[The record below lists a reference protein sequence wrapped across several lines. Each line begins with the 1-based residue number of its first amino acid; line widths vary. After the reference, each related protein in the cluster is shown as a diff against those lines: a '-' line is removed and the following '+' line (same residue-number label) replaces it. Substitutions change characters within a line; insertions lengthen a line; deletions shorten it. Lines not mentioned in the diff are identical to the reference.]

1 VRASTRRSQFVAAAI
16 AVAIGLSAAP
26 PLVGTASGASSDADR
41 PSHSA
46 SAAGASGS
54 GYDPKI
60 RPKDFVSTV
69 DNPNFPLTPGDRYV
83 YEGRTDVGDERIV
96 VEVTD
101 KKRTIM
107 GVPTVVVHDRAFVN
121 GRLEEAT
128 SDWYAQDRDG
138 NVWYFGEATQTY
150 DAKGKPKSTKGS
162 WIGGVAGAKPGIQM
176 LADPQPGKTY
186 RQEFRRGLAED
197 YGKVLSVNAA
207 ADVPFGSFPETVK
220 TKDFTPLEPKLIE
233 HKYYAPGVGLVLE
246 DTIRGGFGR
255 VELVE
260 HTSANSSTPAT

>member
-1 VRASTRRSQFVAAAI
+1 VRASTKRHQRVAAAI
-16 AVAIGLSAAP
+16 AVAIGLSAAIP
-26 PLVGTASGASSDADR
+26 SLLVGTASGASS
-41 PSHSA
+41 
-46 SAAGASGS
+46 GA

-60 RPKDFVSTV
+60 RPEDFVSAV
-69 DNPNFPLTPGDRYV
+69 DNPAFPLTPGDRYV
-83 YEGRTDVGDERIV
+83 YEGHTDAGDERII

-101 KKRTIM
+101 QKKTIM
-107 GVPTVVVHDRAFVN
+107 GVPTIVVRDRAFID
-121 GRLEEAT
+121 GKLEEAT
-128 SDWYAQDRDG
+128 SDWYAQDKDG

-150 DAKGKPKSTKGS
+150 DKQGKPKTTKGS
-162 WIGGVAGAKPGIQM
+162 WTGGVDGAKPGIQM
-176 LADPQPGKTY
+176 LAVPRPGKTY

-197 YGKVLSVNAA
+197 FGKVLSANAPA
-207 ADVPFGSFPETVK
+207 TVRVGTFPETVK

-260 HTSANSSTPAT
+260 HTSPNA

>member
-1 VRASTRRSQFVAAAI
+1 VRPSTKSCQRVAAAI
-16 AVAIGLSAAP
+16 AVAIGLSGVISSS
-26 PLVGTASGASSDADR
+26 PLVGTASGAS
-41 PSHSA
+41 P
-46 SAAGASGS
+46 ASGS

-60 RPKDFVSTV
+60 RPKEFVSTV
-69 DNPNFPLTPGDRYV
+69 DNPYFPLTPGDRYV
-83 YEGRTDVGDERIV
+83 YEGHTDVGNERIV

-101 KKRTIM
+101 QKKTIM
-107 GVPTVVVHDRAFVN
+107 GVPTVVVHDKAYVN
-121 GRLEEAT
+121 GRLEEST

-150 DAKGKPKSTKGS
+150 DKNGKPKTTKGS
-162 WIGGVAGAKPGIQM
+162 WTGGVDGAKPGIQM
-176 LADPQPGKTY
+176 LADPQPGKVY

-197 YGKVLSVNAA
+197 FGKVLSVTAA
-207 ADVPFGSFPETVK
+207 ATVPVGTFPETVK

-233 HKYYAPGVGLVLE
+233 HKYYAPDLGLVLE

-260 HTSANSSTPAT
+260 HTSANGTTPTT